1 MNAFDWAIL
10 AVLLLS
16 TGVSLFRGFIKEAF
30 SLLVWA
36 LAFWVAFA
44 FSGDLRGWL
53 TGYVDTPSV
62 RAGMAFVGLF
72 VLVLIVGGV
81 VNYLLGK
88 LVESTGLSATDRML
102 GAVFGLVRGL
112 AMVVLFF
119 LVAGLTPMPQ
129 DSWWRQARV
138 VPYLMPLVNTVHGW
152 LPESVGRHIRFE
164 PPGPADKAR
173 DLLLDLKERVEE
185 KT

>member
-1 MNAFDWAIL
+1 MTGFDWAIV

-16 TGVSLFRGFIKEAF
+16 TLVSLFRGFIKEAF

-44 FSGDLRGWL
+44 FSGDLRGYL
-53 TGYVDTPSV
+53 TGYVDEPSV
-62 RAGMAFVGLF
+62 RAGMAFIGLF
-72 VLVLIVGGV
+72 VLVLIVGGIA
-81 VNYLLGK
+81 NYLLGK

-119 LVAGLTPMPQ
+119 LIAGLTPMPQ
-129 DSWWRQARV
+129 DSWWRQSTV

-152 LPESVGRHIRFE
+152 LPESIGRHIRFE
-164 PPGPADKAR
+164 APTPVDQAR
-173 DLLLDLKERVEE
+173 DLLLDLKEKVEE